1 MTQRSFAAA
10 LRSPS
15 GCAWTVFGV
24 LLVATIVGCSRDTSV
39 DLGEAERLIAG
50 PRAAGF
56 VVFDSAGAP
65 RRLAADGTL
74 VGTPSS
80 AVPAGCFAM
89 FEAPQDLENDASD
102 ASILLVPPRDVEGE
116 STTLLRWRRDGS
128 VETVATIPLFQT
140 ERARPLC
147 AGTHENGILESNF
160 LTLVIEDAEAPR
172 RALVV
177 DVKTGASEIW
187 PNALFEPTPQV
198 ISVSPTGNWLVVVR
212 QVGDTSEML
221 VASRTAAEAPRVI
234 EAVEPIAPYWL
245 TEVPVLLFVRTGGS
259 VVRAMLPKGEP
270 EWLVP
275 GRLSSDLPRSDVAVR
290 GEDMRRIHVEKVG
303 FGDFAQITWIDLFA
317 AGSER
322 EKAIT
327 NGGVDHYGSV
337 WSTDRKAFAF
347 RQRER
352 QRGERAEDERIVV
365 VDTADG
371 YASTALCS
379 RRVPPTQEQIGPEF
393 QWRGP
398 HLFVIVDG
406 RLRRFELD
414 LSADSGD

>member
-1 MTQRSFAAA
+1 MTPRSSADA

-15 GCAWTVFGV
+15 GRAWTVGAF
-24 LLVATIVGCSRDTSV
+24 LLVATFVGCNRDTSV
-39 DLGEAERLIAG
+39 DLGDARRLVAG

-74 VGTPSS
+74 VGTPAT
-80 AVPAGCFAM
+80 AVPADCFAV
-89 FEAPQDLENDASD
+89 FEAPPDPEDDASD
-102 ASILLVPPRDVEGE
+102 ASILLVPARDAEGDR
-116 STTLLRWRRDGS
+116 TTLLRWRRDGN
-128 VETVATIPLFQT
+128 VETVATIPLV
-140 ERARPLC
+140 EGEIARPLC
-147 AGTHENGILESNF
+147 QGTHENGILESNF
-160 LTLVIEDAEAPR
+160 LTLVIEDAGGAR
-172 RALVV
+172 RAVV
-177 DVKTGASEIW
+177 FDVRSGASETW
-187 PNALFEPTPQV
+187 PNAMFEPSPQR

-212 QVGDTSEML
+212 QVGATSEML
-221 VASRTAAEAPRVI
+221 VASRTASEAPRVF

-245 TEVPVLLFVRTGGS
+245 TEVPVLLFVRTDGG
-259 VVRAMLPKGEP
+259 VVRTMLPNGEP

-275 GRLSSDLPRSDVAVR
+275 GRFTSDLPRSDIATR
-290 GEDMRRIHVEKVG
+290 GEDMRRIHVEKLG
-303 FGDFAQITWIDLFA
+303 FNGFAQITWIDLFA
-317 AGSER
+317 AGDER
-322 EKAIT
+322 EKGIT

-352 QRGERAEDERIVV
+352 QGGERAEDERIVV
-365 VDTADG
+365 VDTANG

-414 LSADSGD
+414 LSTDSEN

>member
-1 MTQRSFAAA
+1 MTLRSSADA
-10 LRSPS
+10 LRFP
-15 GCAWTVFGV
+15 GGRVWTVGA
-24 LLVATIVGCSRDTSV
+24 LLWVATFVGCTRDDSV
-39 DLGEAERLIAG
+39 DLGDAERLIAG

-89 FEAPQDLENDASD
+89 FEAPQDLEDDASG
-102 ASILLVPPRDVEGE
+102 ASILLLPPRDVEGE

-128 VETVATIPLFQT
+128 VETVATIPLLHA
-140 ERARPLC
+140 ERARTLC
-147 AGTHENGILESNF
+147 VGTHENGILESDF
-160 LTLVIEDAEAPR
+160 LTLVIEDAGTPR

-177 DVKTGASEIW
+177 DVRTGASEIW
-187 PNALFEPTPQV
+187 PSALFEPRPQV
-198 ISVSPTGNWLVVVR
+198 ISVSPTGNWLSVVR

-221 VASRTAAEAPRVI
+221 VASRTASEAPRVF

-245 TEVPVLLFVRTGGS
+245 SEVAVLLFVRTGGS
-259 VVRAMLPKGEP
+259 VVRTMLPNGEP

-275 GRLSSDLPRSDVAVR
+275 GRFTSDLPRSDVAVR
-290 GEDMRRIHVEKVG
+290 GEDMRRIHVEKFG
-303 FGDFAQITWIDLFA
+303 FDGFAQITWIDLFA

-327 NGGVDHYGSV
+327 NGGVDHYGSA

-352 QRGERAEDERIVV
+352 RGGERAEDERIVV
-365 VDTADG
+365 VDTANG
-371 YASTALCS
+371 YASTALCT
-379 RRVPPTQEQIGPEF
+379 RRVPSTQEQIGPEF

-414 LSADSGD
+414 LSTDSEN